1 MAVKTIIDMIEGFAD
16 MSTEDKIKAV
26 EGLTFDDHSEE
37 LEKQKAATSKANSEA
52 AEWKKKHNSLLS
64 EDEQKRQADQEKLK
78 EILEENQ
85 KLKREKSITNLS
97 ISLMKQGYTDELALS
112 TATAMCDG
120 DTATVLKNR
129 EAFNDA
135 FKKKIIAEAMGGSNY
150 YPAGGSQTSGVDYQK
165 QIEEAQSRGDL
176 AGAAALIRLSQQ
188 VSQTSKK

>member
-26 EGLTFDDHSEE
+26 EGLRFDDHSEE

-85 KLKREKSITNLS
+85 KLKRENLS
-97 ISLMKQGYTDELALS
+97 IRLVKQGYTEELATS

-120 DTATVLKNR
+120 DTATVLKNQ
-129 EAFNDA
+129 EAFNEA
-135 FKKKIIAEAMGGSNY
+135 FKKKILAEAMGGSNY